1 MNQISAACYARVS
14 SAQQADTQTVAS
26 QLAALRERASADGC
40 VLPIEQIFVD
50 EGYSGATLVRPALER
65 LRDLIAA
72 GGLARLYVHSPD
84 RLARKYV
91 HQVLL
96 VDEFQRAGVEIVF
109 LNRGLGQ
116 SPEDDLLLQ
125 VQGIVAEYERA
136 KIMERSRR
144 GKRHAASQGDVS
156 VLTSAPYGYRYVRK
170 QEGGGRAQVLID
182 FDEAAIV
189 QQIFTWVGRDKLTIG
204 AVRRRLLE
212 AGIATRTG
220 KRVWNHKT
228 LWDMLANP
236 AYKGEAAFGK
246 TRSVPRGPR
255 LRPPRGSS
263 AQSRKLHSS
272 TAAPTTEWIT
282 IPIPALV
289 GAELFA
295 AAQDQLHT
303 NRRRARQQQHGA
315 RYLLQGLLVCAHC
328 GYAYYGKTVSRSP
341 RTNQE
346 NAYYR
351 CSGSDSYRFGGEAIC
366 SNPQLRTDMLEAA
379 VWEEVCTVLAEP
391 ERIAQEYQRRLEQ
404 PEVVEAAGA
413 ETQLNRVRQG
423 MARLIDS
430 YADGLIDKGEFE
442 PRLMRLRERGARL
455 EVHVRELHAVAARH
469 RELRL
474 LIGRLETFAT
484 QVHDGL
490 ATADWAKRRETIR
503 ALVKRVEVGL
513 DEINV
518 VFGVAIDPDDSHT
531 DSSSWQHCGDGEF
544 TGTLHRDVGDLQAEQ
559 PGCQGEQ
566 IGGQG
571 AKGSRVA
578 RHTTIRVSDAGV
590 SNHAL
595 LMDIEPSA
603 MGMQEID
610 RVPVCSR

>member
-1 MNQISAACYARVS
+1 
-14 SAQQADTQTVAS
+14 
-26 QLAALRERASADGC
+26 
-40 VLPIEQIFVD
+40 
-50 EGYSGATLVRPALER
+50 
-65 LRDLIAA
+65 
-72 GGLARLYVHSPD
+72 VHSPA

-96 VDEFQRAGVEIVF
+96 VDEFQRAGVEIIF

-144 GKRHAASQGDVS
+144 GKRHAAHQGDVS

-170 QEGGGRAQVLID
+170 QEGGGQAQVLID

-189 QQIFTWVGRDKLTIG
+189 QQIFTWVGRDNLTIG

-246 TRSVPRGPR
+246 TRSVARGPR
-255 LRPPRGSS
+255 LRPPCGSS
-263 AQSRKLHSS
+263 AQPRKLHSS

-289 GAELFA
+289 SAELFA
-295 AAQDQLHT
+295 TAQEQLHA
-303 NRRRARQQQHGA
+303 NRRRARQQHGA
-315 RYLLQGLLVCAHC
+315 RYLLQGLLVCAQC

-341 RTNQE
+341 RTKQE

-366 SNPQLRTDMLEAA
+366 SNPQLRTDMLETA
-379 VWEEVCTVLAEP
+379 VWEEVCTVLREP
-391 ERIAQEYQRRLEQ
+391 GRIAQEYQRRLEQ
-404 PEVVEAAGA
+404 PEPIDVGGI

-423 MARLIDS
+423 MARLIDR
-430 YADGLIDKGEFE
+430 YADGLIDKAEFE
-442 PRLMRLRERGARL
+442 PRLARLRERVARL
-455 EVHVRELHAVAARH
+455 ETQMGELRAVATRH
-469 RELRL
+469 RELQL
-474 LIGRLETFAT
+474 LIGRLEPFAT

-490 ATADWAKRRETIR
+490 ANADWAKRREIIR
-503 ALVKRVEVGL
+503 ALVKRVEVGP

-518 VFGVAIDPDDSHT
+518 VVGVAVVGIDSHT
-531 DSSSWQHCGDGEF
+531 NSSSWQHCGN
-544 TGTLHRDVGDLQAEQ
+544 GDYSAPYLPLAE
-559 PGCQGEQ
+559 PEL
-566 IGGQG
+566 
-571 AKGSRVA
+571 V
-578 RHTTIRVSDAGV
+578 
-590 SNHAL
+590 
-595 LMDIEPSA
+595 
-603 MGMQEID
+603 
-610 RVPVCSR
+610 

>member
-1 MNQISAACYARVS
+1 MNQTSAACYARVS

-50 EGYSGATLVRPALER
+50 EGYSGASLVRPALER
-65 LRDLIAA
+65 LRDLVAA
-72 GGLARLYVHSPD
+72 GGLDRLYVHSPD

-109 LNRGLGQ
+109 LNRSLGQ

-125 VQGIVAEYERA
+125 VQGVVAEYERA

-170 QEGGGRAQVLID
+170 QEGGGQAQVLID

-220 KRVWNHKT
+220 KRVSPHKT

-263 AQSRKLHSS
+263 AQPRKLHTS
-272 TAAPTTEWIT
+272 TAAPITEWIT

-289 GAELFA
+289 SAELFA
-295 AAQDQLHT
+295 AAQEQLHT

-341 RTNQE
+341 RTHQE

-366 SNPQLRTDMLEAA
+366 SNPQLRTDTLDAA
-379 VWEEVCTVLAEP
+379 VWEEVCTVLTEP
-391 ERIAQEYQRRLEQ
+391 GRIAQEYQRRLEQ
-404 PEVVEAAGA
+404 PEPIDVGGV

-430 YADGLIDKGEFE
+430 YADGLIDKEEFE
-442 PRLMRLRERGARL
+442 PRLTRFRERAARL
-455 EVHVRELHAVAARH
+455 EAQVADLQAVAARH

-474 LIGRLETFAT
+474 LIGRLEMFAT
-484 QVHDGL
+484 QIQNGL
-490 ATADWAKRRETIR
+490 ANADWAKQRETIR
-503 ALVKRVEVGL
+503 ALVKRVEVGP

-518 VFGVAIDPDDSHT
+518 VFGVAVDPDDSHT
-531 DSSSWQHCGDGEF
+531 DSSSWQHCGDGV
-544 TGTLHRDVGDLQAEQ
+544 RPSPSQSKSPCPV
-559 PGCQGEQ
+559 
-566 IGGQG
+566 
-571 AKGSRVA
+571 AK
-578 RHTTIRVSDAGV
+578 
-590 SNHAL
+590 L
-595 LMDIEPSA
+595 
-603 MGMQEID
+603 
-610 RVPVCSR
+610 